1 MKRQELRNPDGL
13 TSGWSSVLGWYAV
26 ADPLGDQNIRP
37 EAGYVPL
44 CTLGSRLT
52 ATELQLMTMPGTKEC
67 LVWINWW
74 SGCYEFV
81 VVPSSVEGLEF
92 LRRYAPIIQ
101 ASNGDLQNQAQLTET
116 TKPALEALV
125 QKLSEIA
132 SVLRPRPRDWLWT
145 LPRPLFRLLHKLG
158 FVAWPEDFAYGTVKT
173 GYRDAVRLKVR
184 EPQEYL

>member
-1 MKRQELRNPDGL
+1 MKRQELRNSDGL

-52 ATELQLMTMPGTKEC
+52 AAELQLMTMPGTKEC

-92 LRRYAPIIQ
+92 IRRYAPIIQ
-101 ASNGDLQNQAQLTET
+101 ASNGDLTAQAEPDKSIQSVLT
-116 TKPALEALV
+116 AAV
-125 QKLSEIA
+125 QKLGEIA
-132 SVLRPRPRDWLWT
+132 TVLKPEPRYWLWT
-145 LPRPLFRLLHKLG
+145 LPGPVFRFLHKLG

-173 GYRDAVRLKVR
+173 GYRDAQFALKVR
-184 EPQEYL
+184 EPQE